1 MCHQLHRLSP
11 TSYSHPPPAG
21 QCRLLSECRCRA
33 GYLPTNCDVDRA
45 RGSGG
50 LRTDCSRWSI
60 QPPLPSATVSE
71 TRSVGLL
78 SSRSVQFR
86 RSRDDAVL
94 PSSSED
100 SARLHTA
107 FSTGRATCPLQS
119 STGCVAAGGRSEA
132 DPLATGGGR
141 RDIYRTES
149 TAGCRTHGGGGDET
163 SHGCRQEADADS
175 SSGTA
180 GKFSGESRWIAV
192 SVLLMTRDYLPP
204 PAGTSPWPRGKVH
217 CRVFS
222 AHGV

>member
-21 QCRLLSECRCRA
+21 QCRLLSECRCCA
-33 GYLPTNCDVDRA
+33 GYLPTNRDGGDGG
-45 RGSGG
+45 GSGG
-50 LRTDCSRWSI
+50 LRTDYSRWSI
-60 QPPLPSATVSE
+60 QPPLPSATVSK
-71 TRSVGLL
+71 TRSAGLL
-78 SSRSVQFR
+78 SPRSVQYR

-94 PSSSED
+94 PSSSQD

-163 SHGCRQEADADS
+163 TDGCRQEADAECCC
-175 SSGTA
+175 GTT
-180 GKFSGESRWIAV
+180 GKFSGESRRRAV
-192 SVLLMTRDYLPP
+192 SVP
-204 PAGTSPWPRGKVH
+204 
-217 CRVFS
+217 
-222 AHGV
+222 